1 VLKQVAAMESLPA
14 WDDKPGVAKLADR
27 LLADHDALAQRYI
40 DFVERIEDIRQPFI
54 EPSEITTGAEYEAM
68 VQFAREVT
76 KFKKAERAAVAAF
89 HRGDRKPLQALVWSS
104 YYSGWLDPS
113 AHALLGKRKKRIRKH
128 PNHDAAREAGVIRQ
142 FLRRLYPQVRPAEV
156 RARAIAIAAER
167 AHVDVASLR
176 QYLNRPRGDPHR
188 LPSI

>member
-1 VLKQVAAMESLPA
+1 MESLPG
-14 WDDKPGVAKLADR
+14 WDDRPGVAKLADR

-89 HRGDRKPLQALVWSS
+89 HRGDRKPLQAFVWSS
-104 YYSGWLDPS
+104 YYSGCLDPWS
-113 AHALLGKRKKRIRKH
+113 HALLGIRKKLLT
-128 PNHDAAREAGVIRQ
+128 NHHNLDSDRSR
-142 FLRRLYPQVRPAEV
+142 
-156 RARAIAIAAER
+156 
-167 AHVDVASLR
+167 SLML
-176 QYLNRPRGDPHR
+176 Q
-188 LPSI
+188 

>member
-1 VLKQVAAMESLPA
+1 MESLPA

-113 AHALLGKRKKRIRKH
+113 AHALLGKRKKRIRKL
-128 PNHDAAREAGVIRQ
+128 PNHDAAREAGGVPQ
-142 FLRRLYPQVRPAEV
+142 FLRRLYPPVRPAER
-156 RARAIAIAAER
+156 RARAIANPPER
-167 AHVDVASLR
+167 AQRDRASPPPR
-176 QYLNRPRGDPHR
+176 PHRPRGEP
-188 LPSI
+188 P

>member
-1 VLKQVAAMESLPA
+1 MESLPA

-89 HRGDRKPLQALVWSS
+89 HRGDRKPLQALVCSS

-128 PNHDAAREAGVIRQ
+128 PNHDAARAAGTIFAPTISTSSPCGSTSASNRD
-142 FLRRLYPQVRPAEV
+142 RRRASTRRRREPAPVPQPPSGRSSPT
-156 RARAIAIAAER
+156 AI
-167 AHVDVASLR
+167 HLM
-176 QYLNRPRGDPHR
+176 PK
-188 LPSI
+188 